1 MGSIELREITAENRA
16 RVVALAVA
24 PEQERFVGG
33 GVAEALA
40 DADEYPEAKPWFRA
54 IYAAAGS
61 AAVDSA
67 TVESA
72 AGSANAGDLQPVGF
86 VMVSWNVTPDPPEI
100 IGPW

>member
-54 IYAAAGS
+54 TYAAAGS
-61 AAVDSA
+61 AA
-67 TVESA
+67 VESA